1 VLLSSLR
8 RRLCDGMEDIEI
20 EYPICSLGILFVI
33 QSQRQAAKGE
43 KIESGTEKEYLGGR
57 ISEQLLI
64 PLVDPASSLLSSG
77 YTA

>member
-1 VLLSSLR
+1 
-8 RRLCDGMEDIEI
+8 MEDTRL
-20 EYPICSLGILFVI
+20 EYHIRSLGILFVI
-33 QSQRQAAKGE
+33 QAQSQAAKGE

-64 PLVDPASSLLSSG
+64 LLVDPASPLQLSSG